1 MHHDT
6 DLINIV
12 AVGLAVAFVLGALAN
27 RLRMSPLVGYLI
39 AGIIVGPFTPGFVA
53 DQELANQLAEIGVM
67 LLMFGVGL
75 HFSLKDLMEV
85 KAIAIPGAIAQIA
98 VATALGWLLAWAMGW
113 SPINGFVFGLALSVA
128 STVVLLRA
136 MEERRLLETK
146 RGRIA
151 VGWLIVEDLAMV
163 LALVLLPAL
172 AEVIG
177 GSGGEAAAA
186 TGVGAGVAAEHGML
200 GTVVYAMVKTLVQVS
215 LFVAVMLV
223 VGRRVIPWTLE
234 RIAGTGSRE
243 LFTLS
248 VLAIALGVAFGSAML
263 FGVSFAL
270 GAFFAGMLLN
280 ESELSHKAANDSLPL
295 RDAFAVL
302 FFVSVGM
309 LFNPSIVVEH
319 PWQVLATFLI
329 IVVGKSVAAYWIV
342 RLFKLPQGTALTISV
357 SLAQIGEFSF
367 ILASLGVAMNL
378 LPEAGRDLILA
389 GALLSI
395 IVNPLLFGWLSRREA
410 RQAAAEEAKK
420 AQEAEPDQPA
430 VPDDVVDHAILV
442 GYGRVGSQLAELL
455 QQRGVPLVVV
465 EDDADRVARARANGL
480 YAVRGNVASE
490 PVMLEAAPERA
501 KMAIFAMP
509 QALEAGEAIERMKK
523 INPAITVLARA
534 HSDREVRHLLEHG
547 ADGAVL
553 AEREL
558 AFSLAEM
565 VMATPPY
572 RPARKPPG
580 DDSAPPSDPT
590 PAAA

>member
-39 AGIIVGPFTPGFVA
+39 AGIVVGPFTPGFVA
-53 DQELANQLAEIGVM
+53 DQDLANQLAEIGVM

-75 HFSLKDLMEV
+75 HFSLKDLLEV

-98 VATALGWLLAWAMGW
+98 VATLLGWLLAWGMGW

-136 MEERRLLETK
+136 MEERRLLDTR

-172 AEVIG
+172 AEVIAESETLADG
-177 GSGGEAAAA
+177 GTLRSM
-186 TGVGAGVAAEHGML
+186 AGTIAFAL
-200 GTVVYAMVKTLVQVS
+200 AKTLVQVA

-234 RIAGTGSRE
+234 KIAGTGSRE

-248 VLAIALGVAFGSAML
+248 VLAIALGVAFGSAVL

-280 ESELSHKAANDSLPL
+280 ESELSQKAANDSLPL

-309 LFNPSIVVEH
+309 LFDPMILVEH

-329 IVVGKSVAAYWIV
+329 VVVGKSLAAYWIV
-342 RLFKLPQGTALTISV
+342 RLFRHPQGTALTISV

-367 ILASLGVAMNL
+367 ILASLGVALNL
-378 LPEAGRDLILA
+378 LPSTGRDLILA

-395 IVNPLLFGWLSRREA
+395 VVNPLLFAWLSRREA
-410 RQAAAEEAKK
+410 RLAAVDAALQATQIHEPEE
-420 AQEAEPDQPA
+420 PA
-430 VPDDVVDHAILV
+430 VPADLTGHAILV

-455 QQRGVPLVVV
+455 HQRGVPLVVI
-465 EDDADRVARARANGL
+465 EDDADLVARARAFGL
-480 YAVRGNVASE
+480 YAVRGNAASE
-490 PVMLEAAPERA
+490 AVMLEAAPERA
-501 KMAIFAMP
+501 KMAIFAIP
-509 QALEAGEAIERMKK
+509 QALEAGETIERMKTL
-523 INPAITVLARA
+523 NPTITVLARA
-534 HSDREVRHLLEHG
+534 HSDAEVRHLLEHG

-565 VMATPPY
+565 VMSTPPY
-572 RPARKPPG
+572 RPARTP
-580 DDSAPPSDPT
+580 

>member
-6 DLINIV
+6 DLINII
-12 AVGLAVAFVLGALAN
+12 AVGLGLAFVLGALAN
-27 RLRMSPLVGYLI
+27 RLRVSPLVGYLV
-39 AGIIVGPFTPGFVA
+39 AGIVVGPFTPGFVA

-75 HFSLKDLMEV
+75 HFSLKDLLAV
-85 KAIAIPGAIAQIA
+85 KAIAIPGAIAQIS
-98 VATALGWLLAWAMGW
+98 VATALGWLLAWGMGW

-136 MEERRLLETK
+136 MDQYRLLETK
-146 RGRIA
+146 RGKIA

-172 AEVIG
+172 AEVMNETSGDAQAG
-177 GSGGEAAAA
+177 GGM
-186 TGVGAGVAAEHGML
+186 VGAIS
-200 GTVVYAMVKTLVQVS
+200 YALVKTLIQVS
-215 LFVAVMLV
+215 LFVAVMMI
-223 VGRRVIPWTLE
+223 VGKRVIPWTLE
-234 RIAGTGSRE
+234 KIAGTGSRE

-309 LFNPSIVVEH
+309 LFDPNILVQH
-319 PWQVLATFLI
+319 PWQVIATFLI
-329 IVVGKSVAAYWIV
+329 IVVGKSLAAYWIV
-342 RLFKLPQGTALTISV
+342 RLFKHPKATALTISA

-367 ILASLGVAMNL
+367 ILASLGVSLAI
-378 LPEAGRDLILA
+378 LPETGRDLILA

-395 IVNPLLFGWLSRREA
+395 LVNPMLFSVLARREA
-410 RQAAAEEAKK
+410 RETAAAAARAAAEAPE
-420 AQEAEPDQPA
+420 EPPA
-430 VPDDVVDHAILV
+430 VPDSVVDHTILV
-442 GYGRVGSQLAELL
+442 GYGRVGQQLAELL
-455 QQRGVPLVVV
+455 HQRGVPLVVV
-465 EDDADRVARARANGL
+465 EDDVDRITRARASGL
-480 YAVRGNVASE
+480 HAVRGNVAAE
-490 PVMLEAAPERA
+490 RVMKEAAPDRA
-501 KMAIFAMP
+501 KLAIFAIP
-509 QALEAGEAIERMKK
+509 HALEAGEAIARMKA

-534 HSDREVRHLLEHG
+534 HSDAEVKHLLEHG

-558 AFSLAEM
+558 AYSLAEM
-565 VMATPPY
+565 VMSTPPY
-572 RPARKPPG
+572 RPVRVQ
-580 DDSAPPSDPT
+580 
-590 PAAA
+590 PA